1 MNYPRVNW
9 HTTKSPCPD
18 QFLAKPGIVR
28 IYVRVLAGQCENQF
42 PKGKL
47 LEGFAQNA
55 RFSLEGN
62 RMEKVIPETTASQFR
77 VEPLC
82 YVMHRHSAMLL
93 VKVVVVWSFEV
104 CFCCF
109 SSCLFTHIFGCFMIV
124 IHVISCHILYV
135 FRSNDIYIV
144 SYTIITTI
152 HISFPI
158 ERSLPSP
165 SPRPQMVELPCPDF
179 ADPHCAEAMALQS
192 PWGRGRQ
199 RLWFFFGT
207 VRLLL

>member
-1 MNYPRVNW
+1 MMNYPRVNW
-9 HTTKSPCPD
+9 HTTNSPCPD
-18 QFLAKPGIVR
+18 QFLAKPRIVR

-135 FRSNDIYIV
+135 FRSNDIYIYSFVHYNYYYTYIIPHRKVTSFTVPASADGRAATSRLCGSTLRRSDGLAV
-144 SYTIITTI
+144 SMGT
-152 HISFPI
+152 
-158 ERSLPSP
+158 
-165 SPRPQMVELPCPDF
+165 RPATPVVF
-179 ADPHCAEAMALQS
+179 
-192 PWGRGRQ
+192 
-199 RLWFFFGT
+199 LWDC
-207 VRLLL
+207 

>member
-1 MNYPRVNW
+1 
-9 HTTKSPCPD
+9 
-18 QFLAKPGIVR
+18 
-28 IYVRVLAGQCENQF
+28 
-42 PKGKL
+42 
-47 LEGFAQNA
+47 
-55 RFSLEGN
+55 
-62 RMEKVIPETTASQFR
+62 MEKVIPETTASQFR

-109 SSCLFTHIFGCFMIV
+109 SSCLFTHIFGCFMIL

-135 FRSNDIYIV
+135 FRSNDIYIYIYSFV
-144 SYTIITTI
+144 HYTTI

-165 SPRPQMVELPCPDF
+165 LPASADGRAATSRLCGSTLRRSDGLAVSMGTRPATPVVF
-179 ADPHCAEAMALQS
+179 
-192 PWGRGRQ
+192 
-199 RLWFFFGT
+199 LWDC
-207 VRLLL
+207 